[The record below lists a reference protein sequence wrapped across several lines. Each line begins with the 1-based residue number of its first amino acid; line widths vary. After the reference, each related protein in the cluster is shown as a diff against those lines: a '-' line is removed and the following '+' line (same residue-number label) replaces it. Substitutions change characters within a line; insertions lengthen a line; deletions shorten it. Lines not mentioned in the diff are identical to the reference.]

1 MAHILDWSF
10 VLFAQTATVLVML
23 MSNIFAVHQHLG
35 PPKLSTDAIFY
46 PLLQESSNT
55 SSGSQEWGFSQ
66 NWCLSTVF
74 GHVLKWG
81 TPPNHFNRENDD
93 NHCILRP
100 KSGDGATGQWTDHKM
115 STFLHAPTR
124 TRRGQKGQLTGS
136 WICQIEHPS
145 LMRKWDQMDQITLE
159 RLHFLLPI
167 PFRFYKPL

>member
-1 MAHILDWSF
+1 MAYILDWSF

-23 MSNIFAVHQHLG
+23 MSNIFAVHHLG
-35 PPKLSTDAIFY
+35 PPKLSKDANFY

-100 KSGDGATGQWTDHKM
+100 KSGDGAAGQWTDHKM

-136 WICQIEHPS
+136 QFSAKLSIQFWWENGIKWIKLHWKDMERHGKTS
-145 LMRKWDQMDQITLE
+145 LLASD
-159 RLHFLLPI
+159 PI
-167 PFRFYKPL
+167 